1 MRYTNLW
8 EDLEHK
14 DKRIAELEAQNAEL
28 HRDGMEP
35 RAVLR
40 SRIAELETDIE
51 GRSMIELDLKEKIKE
66 LESEVANLRA
76 AFAKRKVEFIEIER
90 DLVDCAS
97 EDGLKNKI
105 IRLEAELATASEA
118 FAKRDIERH
127 NRIKELEAELAKV
140 KVELNLRREQM
151 SRFPFCPDHRDKV
164 HGKECRECEVEHLRR
179 CLKRLEW
186 AADGRC
192 PVCGKPKSCGHHFEV
207 WLAAETGGK

>member
-1 MRYTNLW
+1 MKYTNLW

-127 NRIKELEAELAKV
+127 NRIKELEAELAKAMAMV
-140 KVELNLRREQM
+140 RLVGADTELDKLKADNVRLRK
-151 SRFPFCPDHRDKV
+151 C
-164 HGKECRECEVEHLRR
+164 
-179 CLKRLEW
+179 LEW
-186 AADGRC
+186 L
-192 PVCGKPKSCGHHFEV
+192 E
-207 WLAAETGGK
+207 